1 MYLLSQGAKLV
12 QDEAVNAGAILYIP
26 EKIGL
31 LILVT
36 FYFISNMRRKVQ
48 QEKHRFVSN
57 FV

>member
-1 MYLLSQGAKLV
+1 M
-12 QDEAVNAGAILYIP
+12 QDETVNAGAILYIP

-36 FYFISNMRRKVQ
+36 VYFISNMRRKVQ